1 MKWTYCLII
10 DEVLRSRLST
20 AAVVNTFVFKFGG
33 HTVSVSL
40 KCSQTAFAISDD
52 NRSTL
57 SDEIDTPS
65 ECSLSIRFLLRVFI
79 WSITPMWTSNGVSW
93 LLTSRVHSSVL
104 RVCFTLLN
112 LRSWA
117 NFNAA
122 WLGFPVDWHLVFGP
136 SFWQIKHFNQSI
148 VWCYCMISTSS
159 RQPIIFC
166 SPIKPA
172 CFSMYDKNNI
182 LWLQRSSR
190 IPQIQSENQEKV
202 EKKRVLINSKLGPVI
217 I

>member
-1 MKWTYCLII
+1 M
-10 DEVLRSRLST
+10 
-20 AAVVNTFVFKFGG
+20 A
-33 HTVSVSL
+33 
-40 KCSQTAFAISDD
+40 
-52 NRSTL
+52 
-57 SDEIDTPS
+57 S
-65 ECSLSIRFLLRVFI
+65 ECSLSIRSLLRVFI

-172 CFSMYDKNNI
+172 WIIFSSCM
-182 LWLQRSSR
+182 QRSSGM
-190 IPQIQSENQEKV
+190 PQIQSKNQEKV
-202 EKKRVLINSKLGPVI
+202 EKRHVQINSKLQYVASI
-217 I
+217 RTLQFKIAITFLC